1 MKLEQDYLVNFLYLV
16 QNMIAKQVNL
26 VKLEREP
33 REMCGV
39 DVAYKGEM
47 GVAVVVCD
55 GETQIIKKVKGRVSF
70 PYIPGL
76 LFMREAPLMVKA
88 LEDVKPDLLL
98 VDGHGIAHPRRSGIA
113 TVLGVLLE
121 TPTVGVAKSRLV
133 GEIVEEGGVNYVTL
147 NGERVGVKV
156 GKYYYSPGNLVSL
169 DDVIQLSKM
178 GYPKVLRE
186 ADRLSKVYRNEMD
199 IS

>member
-169 DDVIQLSKM
+169 DDVIQLSRM

>member
-1 MKLEQDYLVNFLYLV
+1 
-16 QNMIAKQVNL
+16 MIAKQVNL